1 MTICTYDS
9 NTDYSEIIGASAAS
23 YTSNSGTSKTNN
35 RLSGAAAMGTVAL
48 NLLPNA
54 GLEQCTNNVS
64 DGWVSL
70 PFSQNAAAGVIA
82 KSRTRIGCAS
92 LKTAASGSGMY
103 HEVALQAGTTYTFSG
118 YVNTRD
124 ITAYQSDGGVYLA
137 VLTAAQRSSLAGVQR
152 SPWKSEIVNYTTA
165 PEVDA
170 GWEKISVTF
179 TPDTS
184 GTYSLAFVQD
194 KADGTAYCDDMQ
206 LEAHAAASNA
216 NLVQN
221 GTFASGAPDFWT
233 ANRYTK
239 SSEHPLGAGK
249 GVSMHAEGSSVGGT
263 RTSQVVPINY
273 YAGLATFLLSG
284 WGKANSVGGTS
295 PKPEKDGERYFGLIA
310 EIKYAKEDGTEIS
323 ETENQYV
330 SFNDDFTD
338 WQYASGVII
347 PKRRDLMVKN
357 ITVYCAYDY
366 NANDAYFTNIS
377 LVLEPAETYSYDSKG
392 NPIAATDGN
401 AKTSSEFFADSQR
414 LKSYTTPGGAK
425 HTLAYDTRNNLEQDT
440 LAGLTNYTYH
450 NASGSAT
457 TSITSVGTSGDYLKS
472 YNVYDST
479 GRFRTQSTDANGVTT
494 KYEYEPGAA
503 RLFRSTAANGTKQGY
518 HYADNSDRVDF
529 TYIDGTASID
539 YDYDRAQL
547 TDLIRKAFPQAADAS
562 GNNVNPFWQHYLLGY
577 DAFGNMTRVQVC
589 ASSAERAGYTAPITL
604 ATYEYEGNVYNGRLA
619 KMTYGNKDSV
629 SYTYDAFDRQRT
641 AAYNDVDRT
650 THEQKNVATYHYD
663 YSSDNALTRQY
674 ATGSDG
680 KITEQ
685 YSYQY
690 DSLGRLIHSRQSTGT
705 GALIQSTQHMYDA
718 ANRMTS
724 QTWQFGTG
732 LYHQQYSYTGVKA
745 DGATSTLYYYV
756 LNAQGDVTALLD
768 SAGALTWMYNLLF
781 SRK

>member
-1 MTICTYDS
+1 MILVGLS
-9 NTDYSEIIGASAAS
+9 QRHAAS
-23 YTSNSGTSKTNN
+23 HGVDFGG
-35 RLSGAAAMGTVAL
+35 REGLALLALGAASLVSSS
-48 NLLPNA
+48 A
-54 GLEQCTNNVS
+54 GAI
-64 DGWVSL
+64 
-70 PFSQNAAAGVIA
+70 F
-82 KSRTRIGCAS
+82 
-92 LKTAASGSGMY
+92 
-103 HEVALQAGTTYTFSG
+103 
-118 YVNTRD
+118 
-124 ITAYQSDGGVYLA
+124 
-137 VLTAAQRSSLAGVQR
+137 
-152 SPWKSEIVNYTTA
+152 
-165 PEVDA
+165 
-170 GWEKISVTF
+170 
-179 TPDTS
+179 
-184 GTYSLAFVQD
+184 
-194 KADGTAYCDDMQ
+194 
-206 LEAHAAASNA
+206 
-216 NLVQN
+216 

-233 ANRYTK
+233 ANRYKK
-239 SSEHPLGAGK
+239 SSEHPLGVGK

-310 EIKYAKEDGTEIS
+310 EIRYANGT
-323 ETENQYV
+323 TEKQYV

-347 PKRRDLMVKN
+347 PKQRGLMIKD

-401 AKTSSEFFADSQR
+401 AKTSSEFFANSQR

-479 GRFRTQSTDANGVTT
+479 GRFRAASEDANGVTT
-494 KYEYEPGAA
+494 EYGYEPSTAQ
-503 RLFRSTAANGTKQGY
+503 LFSTTAANGTQQGY
-518 HYADNSDRVDF
+518 RYYAGSDRTAF
-529 TYIDGTASID
+529 TYIGGTASID
-539 YDYDRAQL
+539 YVYTRAQL
-547 TDLIRKAFPQAADAS
+547 TDLIRKAFPQAADAD
-562 GNNVNPFWQHYLLGY
+562 GQNVNPFWQHYLLGY

-604 ATYEYEGNVYNGRLA
+604 ATYEYEGNVNNGRLSR
-619 KMTYGNKDSV
+619 MTYGNGDSV

-641 AAYNDVDRT
+641 AAYNDGT
-650 THEQKNVATYHYD
+650 TYHYD

-674 ATGSDG
+674 ATDSSG
-680 KITEQ
+680 ITEQ

-690 DSLGRLIHSRQSTGT
+690 DSLGRLIHSRQSTAE

-745 DGATSTLYYYV
+745 DGATDGSVDGTISAITTTIPGQSVITSTYGYNDLRQ
-756 LNAQGDVTALLD
+756 LTSKGVTVPDQNGTQTKVYDRAYTYDRIAVD
-768 SAGALTWMYNLLF
+768 SGNWMGTRLASTGYTFGSSSRSFTYTYDKAGNITKIVTEGTSGPKAAEW
-781 SRK
+781 KE